1 LSLTRSKNDT
11 IQADKRQP
19 TPGQPR
25 LRSWLLSWEI
35 YPILL
40 VTGFLCLY
48 RINTTEFNTDQ
59 ALIFSMARD
68 AIRYGLLPMTSNAS
82 SLGISNP
89 PGVIYILLL
98 PALFSANPVWAAVQQ
113 GLFTTVAVLLAY
125 FFVRRYYGR
134 LAGIVAALLYGTA
147 ASTIHYGRFIWQ
159 QNMMSPFVVLFMF
172 TLFWGVVDRRR
183 GWLAPAVL
191 LLGLLVQLHEST
203 ALLVVPLL
211 VAIVLAAK
219 TIRRRDLILSAIL
232 LFIIYAPYLLW
243 EIHTNFADVH
253 TLLAPAKVHLSNNH
267 AIISSQAID
276 FYRLFLSPYG
286 QQPTIP
292 GSVINKVIPWISRLR
307 AIMLLLVLCGAA
319 TAILLLLRPPA
330 RGRVKN
336 IEDEESSQRGGIRRW
351 WTNFRATPAAGGL
364 LLLLIWQ
371 IVPLLVLS
379 RPTIILQPHYLI
391 FLMPGPYILIGLFIA
406 KVVELFR
413 QYRPQWSLLRYGV
426 YALTGLVIIGQLAG
440 SMASVIDISSGNF
453 DDRAFYTHYRNDL
466 NSLQHALSEADSV
479 AQQRHLNRVYITTD
493 ASTAL
498 ALSYLSE
505 QMRTAT
511 TLFDATNCLVLP
523 NPADGPAVLLVGP
536 YDTLTNALLSQFATA
551 TLVDQPVRPGG
562 APFRLYIVAPTT
574 IQSSSRTGIFG
585 TDLQLLNV
593 QSQGLHLDNSSWLVT
608 RWKLLRSARPGMR
621 TVYNYGVTAQ
631 PGGTGGPGQQALCS
645 FTSMQAGDQLLVAF
659 GLPKG
664 GLTSVT
670 VGVQSFTTTP
680 YNPSYGPLHFE
691 TYIDRNTPSIP
702 LHTSEGGDTVTIPGS

>member
-1 LSLTRSKNDT
+1 MSLTRSNND
-11 IQADKRQP
+11 ILHVDKRQP
-19 TPGQPR
+19 TPRQSR
-25 LRSWLLSWEI
+25 WRSWTLNWEI
-35 YPILL
+35 YPLLL

-68 AIRYGLLPMTSNAS
+68 AVRFGLLPMTSNAS

-98 PALFSANPVWAAVQQ
+98 PALFSADPVWAAVQQ
-113 GLFTTVAVLLAY
+113 GLFTTAAVLLAY

-134 LAGIVAALLYGTA
+134 LAGIVAALLYATA

-172 TLFWGVVDRRR
+172 SLFWGVVDKRR
-183 GWLAPAVL
+183 GWLPPAIL
-191 LLGLLVQLHEST
+191 LLGLLIQLHEST

-219 TIRRRDLILSAIL
+219 TIRRRDLVLSAIL

-267 AIISSQAID
+267 AILSSQAID

-319 TAILLLLRPPA
+319 TAILLLLRPA
-330 RGRVKN
+330 AQ
-336 IEDEESSQRGGIRRW
+336 DEGSSMRGGIRSW
-351 WTNFRATPAAGGL
+351 WADFRATPAAGGL
-364 LLLLIWQ
+364 FLLLIWQ
-371 IVPLLVLS
+371 IVSLLILS

-391 FLMPGPYILIGLFIA
+391 FLMPGPYILVGLFIA

-413 QYRPQWSLLRYGV
+413 QYWPWWSLLRYGV

-440 SMASVIDISSGNF
+440 SIASVIDSSSGNF
-453 DDRAFYTHYRNDL
+453 DDRTFYAHYRNDL

-498 ALSYLSE
+498 ALRYLSK
-505 QMRTAT
+505 QMRTPT
-511 TLFDATNCLVLP
+511 TLFDAANCLVLP
-523 NPADGPAVLLVGP
+523 NPADGPALLLVGP
-536 YDTLTNALLSQFATA
+536 YDTLTNALLSRFTTA

-562 APFRLYIVAPTT
+562 APFRLYVVTPTT
-574 IQSSSRTGIFG
+574 IRSSSTTAVFG

-593 QSQGLHLDNSSWLVT
+593 QSQGLSLDNSSWLVT
-608 RWKLLRSARPGMR
+608 GWKLLRSARPATR
-621 TVYNYGVTAQ
+621 TVYNYMVTAQ
-631 PGGTGGPGQQALCS
+631 PNGTGDSGQQAVCS
-645 FTSMQAGDQLLVAF
+645 FTSMRAGDRLLAAF
-659 GLPKG
+659 ALPHGK
-664 GLTSVT
+664 LPPTSVT

-680 YNPSYGPLHFE
+680 YNPTYGPLHFE
-691 TYIDRNTPSIP
+691 TYIDHNTSLMP
-702 LHTSEGGDTVTIPGS
+702 LHTPEGGSTVTLPGS